1 MRSGSNQSRNFKP
14 ALWTALAIGSRSPVG
29 CVVVLTR
36 QSPTYF
42 HQFGP
47 QLEYSS
53 SSCGAPYQPAST
65 QYVSNG
71 ILLSTQYCRMSAIIC
86 GVLFP
91 PPDATARIG
100 GMICPFESRGNLVLE
115 HEPMDQRLEF
125 SPRLVLAD
133 QHEDGR
139 LADRFS
145 GQEPEVGPLHADL
158 DVHRLARI
166 RKPRLPRSRPADGEQ
181 IAVLVVEIQFEERN
195 EVVRR
200 PPAGRRQDLLFSGFN
215 RERFRDEV
223 RRLAGRTAQD
233 IEHDGLG
240 RFRLVYGKLQR
251 PEVGDNS
258 RRFRLREVGQQ
269 DGVFLRG
276 EALVVLAVEPNLKS
290 SIRGGHRS
298 RLGGIARRLDLR
310 TCHSRFRIRAV
321 RLRRF
326 PVVVK
331 GWPAGVQPTGL
342 CQGHGRKD
350 LRRQQDEQQQSIADD
365 RERALRTP

>member
-1 MRSGSNQSRNFKP
+1 MRSGSNQSRNFMP

-71 ILLSTQYCRMSAIIC
+71 IWLSTQYCRMSAIIC

-100 GMICPFESRGNLVLE
+100 GMICPFESRGTLLLE

-125 SPRLVLAD
+125 APRLVLAG

-145 GQEPEVGPLHADL
+145 EPSLTVSRRNNRMPRGQ
-158 DVHRLARI
+158 
-166 RKPRLPRSRPADGEQ
+166 SRT
-181 IAVLVVEIQFEERN
+181 
-195 EVVRR
+195 VRR
-200 PPAGRRQDLLFSGFN
+200 PSC
-215 RERFRDEV
+215 
-223 RRLAGRTAQD
+223 
-233 IEHDGLG
+233 
-240 RFRLVYGKLQR
+240 
-251 PEVGDNS
+251 
-258 RRFRLREVGQQ
+258 LRSTV
-269 DGVFLRG
+269 
-276 EALVVLAVEPNLKS
+276 A
-290 SIRGGHRS
+290 
-298 RLGGIARRLDLR
+298 
-310 TCHSRFRIRAV
+310 
-321 RLRRF
+321 
-326 PVVVK
+326 
-331 GWPAGVQPTGL
+331 
-342 CQGHGRKD
+342 
-350 LRRQQDEQQQSIADD
+350 
-365 RERALRTP
+365 